1 VPRGDGSK
9 GGCPA
14 FDHVLTFGRGLALL
28 LMEAQRRHLPS
39 REGVAFVR
47 SDNAASRAMHARAG
61 YLEVTTFTHAG
72 IGYVVVARK
81 G

>member
-1 VPRGDGSK
+1 
-9 GGCPA
+9 
-14 FDHVLTFGRGLALL
+14 
-28 LMEAQRRHLPS
+28 
-39 REGVAFVR
+39 VAFVR